1 MVTALDNWK
10 RQLTGSGF
18 NRAREITF
26 DFRSETTRK
35 INGAIR
41 TGTSLTSVR
50 SLSFQ
55 INRVVR
61 LRARTRARV
70 CVCVSRAP
78 LFIRAPKMA
87 LKKKKAPKS
96 ETEQLYMLEIL
107 IDRLNV
113 CPEKIVNDRECD
125 LMIRA
130 SVIDLAPVDMTEE
143 SAKIKGGK
151 SKNQVNRFPNENV
164 NYEGKT
170 CLFVRT
176 PSNLIRSVKSTPLSV
191 EVYRIPRGDNRNS
204 HDDASRRILL
214 CATTAF
220 LPQCF
225 CDQVAASK
233 DKIDGLS
240 KSYTTKEIYT
250 LSDERGT
257 ACGSISMYL
266 RLSCFG
272 SSIINHMRLHAKSF
286 VFRGFPFGSQ
296 FRCAKSSDE
305 NVNEKKTRIKQTDG
319 RFSLLNQIFS
329 PECASV
335 CDRIDQNSRFALK
348 RPCVSMNQPGFEK
361 LTSAEKLND
370 REYRTLIYETYP
382 DEPTCSCLPTDRS
395 THPMMC
401 RSGCARSCCMALRN
415 PDILKNTSDNVTSS
429 VTNTY
434 RVDNLHLKSGVEQDM
449 NPRAP
454 TQTEDVEDGEENSNS
469 KVLRSEET
477 NNKSRD
483 RMKGGG
489 DLAGAS
495 CDATTT
501 VLFQRDRKNDSSACK
516 SRPRFAAGIKAPSC
530 ICPRKDRSF
539 WRTGTYKCT
548 KKPCV
553 GADCMIRAFKE
564 AQEFVDSLGKI
575 TCMTDLGLMDP
586 SDSPFFG
593 RDVDRDYAV
602 HEMPSVTKTEAFVPT
617 TSALPIVQCPAPCN
631 TQIGKPIGAVTP
643 FVPSV
648 SAAIPKRPG
657 VVGEAIPTL
666 PDVTTLM
673 PVKSRKKEEKREEKP
688 EKPKE
693 TDVTPDGAA
702 VDEGGPCGEPK
713 CKSRKR
719 KPEIDRTIEKPQ
731 EIVEEPPKDV
741 VLPPKLPKS
750 KIIKRVDRGRRPK
763 RRPGPNGDQDDHRF
777 PIKISKRVMRYV
789 YTIGDV
795 YPGIVYGHK
804 NCISPRMRVPSNMG
818 WLWNTGASLGKL
830 KPRIGWK
837 PGAIGRYLNELLK
850 EAKRGTS
857 LMEDTRS
864 RSVPSRTTQ
873 RRKVYK
879 PISYTSREATKEG
892 EEKTEFPPTL
902 HIHRKDGTYYVTM
915 YPIRQETSDEP
926 QLEEPVK
933 PLQFK
938 IMRNK
943 DDASTTSSST
953 ASDMEI
959 EFSPPAAVY
968 RYRKKPDVIH
978 VDTQVRQQEILDTF
992 KMMDDVPERKKE
1004 KEREKE
1010 KKDRKPTKPTKPAK
1024 PAKPAKAAK
1033 KEIKK
1038 KK

>member
-1 MVTALDNWK
+1 
-10 RQLTGSGF
+10 
-18 NRAREITF
+18 
-26 DFRSETTRK
+26 
-35 INGAIR
+35 
-41 TGTSLTSVR
+41 
-50 SLSFQ
+50 
-55 INRVVR
+55 
-61 LRARTRARV
+61 
-70 CVCVSRAP
+70 
-78 LFIRAPKMA
+78 MA

-107 IDRLNV
+107 VDRLNV
-113 CPEKIVNDRECD
+113 CPEKIANNRGCD

-143 SAKIKGGK
+143 SAKIKGRK
-151 SKNQVNRFPNENV
+151 SKNQVNRFRDESI

-204 HDDASRRILL
+204 HDDASHRILL
-214 CATTAF
+214 CAATAF

-225 CDQVAASK
+225 CDQIAASK

-240 KSYTTKEIYT
+240 KSYTAKEIYT
-250 LSDERGT
+250 LSDEQGT

-272 SSIINHMRLHAKSF
+272 SSIINHMRLHEKSF

-305 NVNEKKTRIKQTDG
+305 NVNGKKTKIKHDDG

-329 PECASV
+329 PEYPSV
-335 CDRIDQNSRFALK
+335 CDRKDQDSRFALK
-348 RPCVSMNQPGFEK
+348 RPGPSPRVSMNQPGFEK

-370 REYRTLIYETYP
+370 RKYRTLIYETYP

-415 PDILKNTSDNVTSS
+415 PDILKNTSNDVPSS

-434 RVDNLHLKSGVEQDM
+434 RVDNLHLKSGAEQDM

-454 TQTEDVEDGEENSNS
+454 TRTEDVEDGEENSKNGE
-469 KVLRSEET
+469 VLCCDKE
-477 NNKSRD
+477 NNKSKD

-489 DLAGAS
+489 DLRVAPR
-495 CDATTT
+495 DATTT
-501 VLFQRDRKNDSSACK
+501 VLFQRDRKDDSSPCR
-516 SRPRFAAGIKAPSC
+516 SRPRVAAGIKAPSC
-530 ICPRKDRSF
+530 ICPGKDRSF
-539 WRTGTYKCT
+539 WRTGAHKCT

-575 TCMTDLGLMDP
+575 TCMTDLGLTDP

-593 RDVDRDYAV
+593 RDIDRDYAV
-602 HEMPSVTKTEAFVPT
+602 REMLSEKKSAIEALVPT

-631 TQIGKPIGAVTP
+631 TQIGKPVGAVTP

-648 SAAIPKRPG
+648 FAAIPERPG
-657 VVGEAIPTL
+657 VVRKAI

-673 PVKSRKKEEKREEKP
+673 AVKPKKKEEKKEEKP

-693 TDVTPDGAA
+693 TDVTPDGEA

-713 CKSRKR
+713 CKSRKK
-719 KPEIDRTIEKPQ
+719 KPEISRTIEKPQ
-731 EIVEEPPKDV
+731 EIVEEPAKDV
-741 VLPPKLPKS
+741 VLPPKLPRS
-750 KIIKRVDRGRRPK
+750 KISKRIDRGRRPK
-763 RRPGPNGDQDDHRF
+763 RRPGPNGDQKYHRF

-789 YTIGDV
+789 YSIGDV

-818 WLWNTGASLGKL
+818 WLWNTRASLGKL

-879 PISYTSREATKEG
+879 PTSYTSREAKKEG
-892 EEKTEFPPTL
+892 EEETEFPPTL

-992 KMMDDVPERKKE
+992 KMMDDVPRKKE
-1004 KEREKE
+1004 KEKEKE
-1010 KKDRKPTKPTKPAK
+1010 KKDRKPTKPTKPT
-1024 PAKPAKAAK
+1024 K